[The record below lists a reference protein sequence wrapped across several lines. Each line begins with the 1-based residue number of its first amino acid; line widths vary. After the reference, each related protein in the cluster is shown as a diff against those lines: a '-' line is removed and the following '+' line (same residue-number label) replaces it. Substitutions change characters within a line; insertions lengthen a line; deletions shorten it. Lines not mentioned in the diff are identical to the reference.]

1 MGNRQKLITDTLNT
15 EYRPRAGV
23 TSQRPIGVFD
33 SGVGG
38 LSVLQHLQTELP
50 AEQFIYLAD
59 QGHVPYG
66 SRSAQEIIHF
76 SQGITQFFLQL
87 NVKAIVVACNT
98 ASAAALSLL
107 RQQFDLPFVG
117 MEPAVKPAARQTQS
131 GKVGILATG
140 GTFASDRY
148 ARLTAK
154 YAQGVSVWE
163 DPCLGLVPE
172 IEAGR
177 LNSPA
182 VHQILQKALV
192 PMLAAGV
199 DTVVLGCTHYPF
211 VLPVVE
217 GIVGTAV
224 TIIDPAPAVAR
235 QTGVVLRQHSLL
247 ADLSQSGGV
256 RFITTGAAEPYTR
269 QVEQLLG
276 FNDAVVETAVW
287 SDERLSV
294 NSNR

>member
-1 MGNRQKLITDTLNT
+1 MLRHL
-15 EYRPRAGV
+15 RA
-23 TSQRPIGVFD
+23 
-33 SGVGG
+33 
-38 LSVLQHLQTELP
+38 ELP

-66 SRSAQEIIHF
+66 ARSAQEIIQF
-76 SQGITQFFLQL
+76 SQGITHFFLQC
-87 NVKAIVVACNT
+87 NAKAIVVACNT

-107 RQQFDLPFVG
+107 RQQFALPFVG

-148 ARLTAK
+148 ARLTAE

-177 LNSPA
+177 LGSPA
-182 VHQILQKALV
+182 VHQILEQALG

-224 TIIDPAPAVAR
+224 AIIDPAPAVAR
-235 QTGVVLRQHSLL
+235 HTGVVLRQHNLL
-247 ADLSQSGGV
+247 ADDAQTGSV
-256 RFITTGAAEPYTR
+256 RFLTTGAAEPYAR
-269 QVEQLLG
+269 QIEQLLHLER
-276 FNDAVVETAVW
+276 VEVETAVW
-287 SDERLSV
+287 KGDRLSV
-294 NSNR
+294 IGNR

>member
-1 MGNRQKLITDTLNT
+1 M
-15 EYRPRAGV
+15 A
-23 TSQRPIGVFD
+23 PIGVFD
-33 SGVGG
+33 SGIGG
-38 LSVLQHLQTELP
+38 LSVLRHLQAQLP
-50 AEQFIYLAD
+50 AEHFVYLAD

-66 SRSAQEIIHF
+66 SRSAEEIIQF
-76 SQGITQFFLQL
+76 SQGITQFFQRQL
-87 NVKAIVVACNT
+87 NAKAIVIACNT

-107 RQQFDLPFVG
+107 REQFDVPFVG

-140 GTFASDRY
+140 GTFASERY

-154 YAQGVSVWE
+154 HAQGVTVWE
-163 DPCLGLVPE
+163 DPCIGLVPE

-177 LNSPA
+177 LDSPA
-182 VHQILQKALV
+182 VHHILQQALA

-211 VLPVVE
+211 VLSVVE

-235 QTGVVLRQHSLL
+235 QTGVVLRQHNLL
-247 ADLSQSGGV
+247 AERDQPGSV
-256 RFITTGAAEPYTR
+256 RFITTGLAEPCAR

-276 FNDAVVETAVW
+276 LEDTVVETAVW
-287 SDERLSV
+287 AGDRLSV
-294 NSNR
+294 IRNR

>member
-1 MGNRQKLITDTLNT
+1 MNEQ
-15 EYRPRAGV
+15 
-23 TSQRPIGVFD
+23 QPIGVFD

-38 LSVLQHLQTELP
+38 LSVLRHLQAQLP

-66 SRSAQEIIHF
+66 SRSAQEIIQF
-76 SQGITQFFLQL
+76 SQGITQFFIQL
-87 NVKAIVVACNT
+87 NVKAIVIACNT

-117 MEPAVKPAARQTQS
+117 MEPAVKPAAQQTQS

-140 GTFASDRY
+140 GTFASARY

-163 DPCLGLVPE
+163 DPCVGLVPE

-177 LNSPA
+177 LDSPT
-182 VHQILQKALV
+182 VHQILQQALT

-217 GIVGTAV
+217 GILGTAV
-224 TIIDPAPAVAR
+224 PIIDPAPAVAR
-235 QTGVVLRQHSLL
+235 QTGVVLRQHHLQ
-247 ADLSQSGGV
+247 ADAAQSGGV
-256 RFITTGAAEPYTR
+256 RFITTGAAEPYAW
-269 QVEQLLG
+269 QVERLLG
-276 FNDAVVETAVW
+276 LSGVGVETAVW
-287 SDERLSV
+287 HGHQLSV
-294 NSNR
+294 VQ

>member
-1 MGNRQKLITDTLNT
+1 MNEQ
-15 EYRPRAGV
+15 
-23 TSQRPIGVFD
+23 QPIGVFD

-38 LSVLQHLQTELP
+38 LSVLRHLLAQLP
-50 AEQFIYLAD
+50 QEQFIYLAD
-59 QGHVPYG
+59 QAHVPYG
-66 SRSAQEIIHF
+66 SRSAQEIVRF
-76 SQGITQFFLQL
+76 SQGITQFFLTL
-87 NVKAIVVACNT
+87 NVKAIVIACNT
-98 ASAAALSLL
+98 ASAAALNLQ
-107 RQQFDLPFVG
+107 RQQIDLPFVG
-117 MEPAVKPAARQTQS
+117 MEPAVKPAAQQTQS

-140 GTFASDRY
+140 GTFASARY

-177 LNSPA
+177 LDSPA
-182 VHQILQKALV
+182 VHQILRQALT
-192 PMLAAGV
+192 PMLAVGV

-235 QTGVVLRQHSLL
+235 QTAVVLRQGNLL
-247 ADLSQSGGV
+247 AVKTQVGGV
-256 RFITTGAAEPYTR
+256 QFITTGEAEPFAR
-269 QVEQLLG
+269 QVEKLLG
-276 FNDAVVETAVW
+276 HQEASLKTAVW
-287 SDERLSV
+287 HNDQLAAKQ
-294 NSNR
+294 

>member
-1 MGNRQKLITDTLNT
+1 MN
-15 EYRPRAGV
+15 EH
-23 TSQRPIGVFD
+23 PIGVFD

-38 LSVLQHLQTELP
+38 LSVLRHLRAQLP

-66 SRSAQEIIHF
+66 SRSAQEIIQF

-87 NVKAIVVACNT
+87 NAKMVVVACNT

-117 MEPAVKPAARQTQS
+117 MEPAVKPAALQTQS

-140 GTFASDRY
+140 GTFASARY

-163 DPCLGLVPE
+163 DPCVGLVSE

-177 LNSPA
+177 LDSPA
-182 VHQILQKALV
+182 VHKILQQALT

-199 DTVVLGCTHYPF
+199 DTVVMGCTHYPF

-235 QTGVVLRQHSLL
+235 QTGVVLRQHNLL
-247 ADLSQSGGV
+247 ADASQTGSV
-256 RFITTGAAEPYTR
+256 RFITTGAVEPYAW
-269 QVEQLLG
+269 QVAQLLG
-276 FNDAVVETAVW
+276 LRGVRVETAAW
-287 SDERLSV
+287 HGDR
-294 NSNR
+294 

>member
-1 MGNRQKLITDTLNT
+1 MGKQ
-15 EYRPRAGV
+15 
-23 TSQRPIGVFD
+23 QPIGVFD

-38 LSVLQHLQTELP
+38 LSVLRHLQAQLP

-66 SRSAQEIIHF
+66 SRSAQEIIQF
-76 SQGITQFFLQL
+76 SQGITQFFVQL
-87 NVKAIVVACNT
+87 NVKAIVIACNT

-117 MEPAVKPAARQTQS
+117 MEPAVKPAAQQTQS

-148 ARLTAK
+148 ARLTAR
-154 YAQGVSVWE
+154 YAQGVTVWE
-163 DPCLGLVPE
+163 DPCVGLVPE

-177 LNSPA
+177 LDSPQ
-182 VHQILQKALV
+182 VHQILQQALT

-217 GIVGTAV
+217 GILGTAV
-224 TIIDPAPAVAR
+224 PIIDPAPAVAR
-235 QTGVVLRQHSLL
+235 QTGVVLRQHRLQ
-247 ADLSQSGGV
+247 ADAAQSGGV
-256 RFITTGAAEPYTR
+256 RFITTGAAEPYAW
-269 QVEQLLG
+269 QVERLLG
-276 FNDAVVETAVW
+276 LSGVGVETAVW
-287 SDERLSV
+287 HGHQLSV
-294 NSNR
+294 GW

>member
-1 MGNRQKLITDTLNT
+1 M
-15 EYRPRAGV
+15 A
-23 TSQRPIGVFD
+23 PIGVFD

-38 LSVLQHLQTELP
+38 LSVLRHLRAQLP

-66 SRSAQEIIHF
+66 SRSAQEIIQF
-76 SQGITQFFLQL
+76 SQGITHFFLQL
-87 NVKAIVVACNT
+87 KAKAIVIACNT

-107 RQQFDLPFVG
+107 REQFAVPFVG
-117 MEPAVKPAARQTQS
+117 MEPAVKPAAGQTQS

-140 GTFASDRY
+140 GTFASERY

-163 DPCLGLVPE
+163 DPCVGLVPE

-177 LNSPA
+177 LDSAA
-182 VHQILQKALV
+182 VHHILQRALA

-235 QTGVVLRQHSLL
+235 QTGVVLRQHNLL
-247 ADLSQSGGV
+247 ADADQPGGV
-256 RFITTGAAEPYTR
+256 RFLTTGAAEPYAQ
-269 QVEQLLG
+269 QVERLLG
-276 FNDAVVETAVW
+276 LTDVGVETAVW
-287 SDERLSV
+287 EGDRLSV

>member
-1 MGNRQKLITDTLNT
+1 M
-15 EYRPRAGV
+15 A
-23 TSQRPIGVFD
+23 PIGVFD

-38 LSVLQHLQTELP
+38 LSVLRHLQAQLP

-66 SRSAQEIIHF
+66 SRSAAEIVQF
-76 SQGITQFFLQL
+76 SQGITHFFLQL
-87 NVKAIVVACNT
+87 KVKAIVIACNT

-107 RQQFDLPFVG
+107 REQFDVPFVG
-117 MEPAVKPAARQTQS
+117 MEPAVKPAAGQTHS

-140 GTFASDRY
+140 GTFASERY

-163 DPCLGLVPE
+163 DPCVGLVPE

-177 LNSPA
+177 LDSAA
-182 VHQILQKALV
+182 VHHILQQALA

-235 QTGVVLRQHSLL
+235 QTGVVLRQHNLL
-247 ADLSQSGGV
+247 AEAAQPGGV
-256 RFITTGAAEPYTR
+256 RFLTTGAAAPYAR
-269 QVEQLLG
+269 QVERLLG
-276 FNDAVVETAVW
+276 LADVVVETAVW
-287 SDERLSV
+287 EGDRLSAIG
-294 NSNR
+294 NR

>member
-1 MGNRQKLITDTLNT
+1 MKQ
-15 EYRPRAGV
+15 
-23 TSQRPIGVFD
+23 QPIGVFD

-38 LSVLQHLQTELP
+38 LSVLRHLQTQLP

-66 SRSAQEIIHF
+66 SRSAQEIIQF

-117 MEPAVKPAARQTQS
+117 MEPAVKPAAQQTQS

-140 GTFASDRY
+140 GTFASTRY

-154 YAQGVSVWE
+154 YARSVKVWE
-163 DPCLGLVPE
+163 DPCVGLVPE

-177 LNSPA
+177 LDSPA
-182 VHQILQKALV
+182 VHQILRQALT

-217 GIVGTAV
+217 GIVGMAV

-235 QTGVVLRQHSLL
+235 QTGVVLRQHNLL
-247 ADLSQSGGV
+247 ANATQVGGL
-256 RFITTGAAEPYTR
+256 RFITTGTAKPYAR
-269 QVEQLLG
+269 QVEQLLDLSG
-276 FNDAVVETAVW
+276 DGVETAVW
-287 SDERLSV
+287 NGDRLSV
-294 NSNR
+294 NRNR

>member
-1 MGNRQKLITDTLNT
+1 MTQ
-15 EYRPRAGV
+15 
-23 TSQRPIGVFD
+23 QQPIGVFD

-38 LSVLQHLQTELP
+38 LSVLRHLQGQLP

-66 SRSAQEIIHF
+66 SRSAQEIVQF

-87 NVKAIVVACNT
+87 KVKAIVVACNT

-107 RQQFDLPFVG
+107 RQQFALPFVG
-117 MEPAVKPAARQTQS
+117 MEPAVKPAAQQTQS

-140 GTFASDRY
+140 GTFASARY

-177 LNSPA
+177 LDSPA
-182 VHQILQKALV
+182 VHQILQQALS
-192 PMLAAGV
+192 PMLAAGI
-199 DTVVLGCTHYPF
+199 DTLVLGCTHYPF

-235 QTGVVLRQHSLL
+235 QTGVVLRRHNLL
-247 ADLSQSGGV
+247 ADESQVGGV
-256 RFITTGAAEPYTR
+256 RFITTGAAKPYLR
-269 QVEQLLG
+269 QVEQLL
-276 FNDAVVETAVW
+276 NDQMVGVETAVW
-287 SDERLSV
+287 NGNQLSV
-294 NSNR
+294 IRNP

>member
-1 MGNRQKLITDTLNT
+1 M
-15 EYRPRAGV
+15 A
-23 TSQRPIGVFD
+23 PIGVFD

-38 LSVLQHLQTELP
+38 LSVLRHLQAQLP

-66 SRSAQEIIHF
+66 SRSAAEIVQF
-76 SQGITQFFLQL
+76 SQGITHFFHQQL
-87 NVKAIVVACNT
+87 NAKAIVIACNT

-107 RQQFDLPFVG
+107 REQFAVPFVG
-117 MEPAVKPAARQTQS
+117 MEPAVKPAVGQTQS

-140 GTFASDRY
+140 GTFASERY

-154 YAQGVSVWE
+154 YAQGVTVWE

-177 LNSPA
+177 LDSPA
-182 VHQILQKALV
+182 VRHILQRALA

-224 TIIDPAPAVAR
+224 PIIDPAPAVAR
-235 QTGVVLRQHSLL
+235 QTGVVLRQHNLL
-247 ADLSQSGGV
+247 AEADRPGGV
-256 RFITTGAAEPYTR
+256 RFLTTGAAAPYAR
-269 QVEQLLG
+269 QVERLLG
-276 FNDAVVETAVW
+276 LEDVMVETAVW
-287 SDERLSV
+287 RGGRLSV
-294 NSNR
+294 IGNP

>member
-1 MGNRQKLITDTLNT
+1 MNEQH
-15 EYRPRAGV
+15 
-23 TSQRPIGVFD
+23 PIGVFD

-38 LSVLQHLQTELP
+38 LSVLRHLRAQLP

-66 SRSAQEIIHF
+66 SRSAQEIIQF

-107 RQQFDLPFVG
+107 RQQFVVPFVG
-117 MEPAVKPAARQTQS
+117 MEPAVKPAAQQTQS

-154 YAQGVSVWE
+154 YAQGVTVWE
-163 DPCLGLVPE
+163 DPCVGLVPE

-177 LNSPA
+177 LDSPA
-182 VHQILQKALV
+182 VHHILRAALT

-211 VLPVVE
+211 VLAAVE
-217 GIVGTAV
+217 NILGTAV
-224 TIIDPAPAVAR
+224 NIIDPAPAVAR
-235 QTGVVLRQHSLL
+235 QTGVVLRQHNL
-247 ADLSQSGGV
+247 AADNSQVGRV
-256 RFITTGAAEPYTR
+256 RFITTGAAEPYAR
-269 QVEQLLG
+269 QVTQLLEL
-276 FNDAVVETAVW
+276 NDVAVETAVW
-287 SDERLSV
+287 NSDRLSL
-294 NSNR
+294 NSHP

>member
-1 MGNRQKLITDTLNT
+1 M
-15 EYRPRAGV
+15 A
-23 TSQRPIGVFD
+23 PIGVFD

-38 LSVLQHLQTELP
+38 LSVLRHLQAQLP

-66 SRSAQEIIHF
+66 SRSAAEIVQF
-76 SQGITQFFLQL
+76 SQGITHFFLQL
-87 NVKAIVVACNT
+87 KVKAIVIACNT

-107 RQQFDLPFVG
+107 REQFDVPFVG
-117 MEPAVKPAARQTQS
+117 MEPAVKPAAGQTHS

-140 GTFASDRY
+140 GTFASERY

-163 DPCLGLVPE
+163 DPCVGLVPE

-177 LNSPA
+177 LDSPA
-182 VHQILQKALV
+182 VHHILQRALA

-235 QTGVVLRQHSLL
+235 QTGVVLRQHNLL
-247 ADLSQSGGV
+247 AEAEQPGSV
-256 RFITTGAAEPYTR
+256 RFLTTGAAEPYAQ
-269 QVEQLLG
+269 QVERLLG
-276 FNDAVVETAVW
+276 LADVVVETAVW
-287 SDERLSV
+287 TGERLSV
-294 NSNR
+294 NGNS

>member
-1 MGNRQKLITDTLNT
+1 MNEQ
-15 EYRPRAGV
+15 
-23 TSQRPIGVFD
+23 QPIGVFD

-38 LSVLQHLQTELP
+38 LSVLRHLRAQLP
-50 AEQFIYLAD
+50 AEQFVYLAD

-66 SRSAQEIIHF
+66 SRSAEEIVQF

-87 NVKAIVVACNT
+87 SAKAIVIACNT

-107 RQQFDLPFVG
+107 REEFDLPFVG
-117 MEPAVKPAARQTQS
+117 MEPAVKPAAQQTRS

-148 ARLTAK
+148 ARLTAR

-177 LNSPA
+177 LDSPA
-182 VHQILQKALV
+182 VSQILQRALA

-217 GIVGTAV
+217 EIVGTAV
-224 TIIDPAPAVAR
+224 TIIDPAPAIAR
-235 QTGVVLRQHSLL
+235 QTAVVLRQHNL
-247 ADLSQSGGV
+247 AANLSRPGGV
-256 RFITTGAAEPYTR
+256 RFITTGQAAPYAS
-269 QVEQLLG
+269 QVEKLLG
-276 FNDAVVETAVW
+276 LNGVAVETAVW
-287 SDERLSV
+287 REGLLSV
-294 NSNR
+294 NGNP

>member
-1 MGNRQKLITDTLNT
+1 MNEQ
-15 EYRPRAGV
+15 
-23 TSQRPIGVFD
+23 QPIGVFD

-38 LSVLQHLQTELP
+38 LSVLRHLQAQLP

-59 QGHVPYG
+59 QAHVPYG
-66 SRSAQEIIHF
+66 SRSAQEIIQF

-87 NVKAIVVACNT
+87 KAKAIVVACNT
-98 ASAAALSLL
+98 ASAAALSQL
-107 RQQFDLPFVG
+107 RRQFALPFVG
-117 MEPAVKPAARQTQS
+117 MEPAVKPAASQTQS

-148 ARLTAK
+148 ARLTTQ
-154 YAQGVSVWE
+154 YAQGVAVWE

-177 LNSPA
+177 IHSPM
-182 VHQILQKALV
+182 VRQILHQALT

-217 GIVGTAV
+217 EIVGTAV
-224 TIIDPAPAVAR
+224 PVIDPAPAVAR
-235 QTGVVLRQHSLL
+235 QTKVVLQRHGLL
-247 ADLSQSGGV
+247 ASASQASMV
-256 RFITTGAAEPYTR
+256 RFVTTGTAGPYAS
-269 QVEQLLG
+269 QVAQLLNL
-276 FNDAVVETAVW
+276 NDVEVETAVW
-287 SDERLSV
+287 HNNQLPAGGNREV
-294 NSNR
+294 SN

>member
-1 MGNRQKLITDTLNT
+1 MITASLITDFYPHVSVN
-15 EYRPRAGV
+15 
-23 TSQRPIGVFD
+23 SQQPIGVFD

-38 LSVLQHLQTELP
+38 LSVLRHLQAQLP

-66 SRSAQEIIHF
+66 SRSAQEIIQF

-87 NVKAIVVACNT
+87 NVKLIVVACNT

-107 RQQFDLPFVG
+107 RQQFKLPFVG
-117 MEPAVKPAARQTQS
+117 MEPAVKPAALQTQS

-140 GTFASDRY
+140 GTFASARY

-154 YAQGVSVWE
+154 YAKGVSVWE
-163 DPCLGLVPE
+163 DPCVGLVPE

-177 LNSPA
+177 LDSPA
-182 VHQILQKALV
+182 VHQILQQALA

-199 DTVVLGCTHYPF
+199 DTIVMGCTHYPF
-211 VLPVVE
+211 VLPVVAN
-217 GIVGTAV
+217 IVGTAV

-235 QTGVVLRQHSLL
+235 QTGVVLRQHNLE
-247 ADLSQSGGV
+247 ARVPAEGGV
-256 RFITTGAAEPYTR
+256 RFITTGGAEPYAR
-269 QVEQLLG
+269 QVRQLLG
-276 FNDAVVETAVW
+276 LPGVEVETAVW
-287 SDERLSV
+287 A
-294 NSNR
+294 SNQLLVIGKP

>member
-1 MGNRQKLITDTLNT
+1 MLR
-15 EYRPRAGV
+15 
-23 TSQRPIGVFD
+23 
-33 SGVGG
+33 
-38 LSVLQHLQTELP
+38 HLRTQLP

-66 SRSAQEIIHF
+66 SRSATEIIQF
-76 SQGITQFFLQL
+76 SQGMTHFFLQL
-87 NVKAIVVACNT
+87 NVKAIVIACNT

-107 RQQFDLPFVG
+107 REQFELPFVG
-117 MEPAVKPAARQTQS
+117 MEPAVKPAAEQTKS

-154 YAQGVSVWE
+154 YAQGISVQE
-163 DPCLGLVPE
+163 DPCVGLVPE

-177 LNSPA
+177 LDSPK
-182 VHQILQKALV
+182 VHHILQRALA

-211 VLPVVE
+211 VLPMVAE
-217 GIVGTAV
+217 IAGTAV
-224 TIIDPAPAVAR
+224 SIIDPSPAVAR
-235 QTGVVLRQHSLL
+235 QTGVVLRRDNLL
-247 ADLSQSGGV
+247 ADTTQSGSV
-256 RFITTGAAEPYTR
+256 RFVTSGNASSLAR

-276 FNDAVVETAVW
+276 WNGVVVETAVW
-287 SDERLSV
+287 AKEQLSLIGYP
-294 NSNR
+294 

>member
-1 MGNRQKLITDTLNT
+1 MNEQ
-15 EYRPRAGV
+15 
-23 TSQRPIGVFD
+23 QPIGVFD
-33 SGVGG
+33 SGIGG
-38 LSVLQHLQTELP
+38 LSVLRHLRAQLP

-66 SRSAQEIIHF
+66 LRSAQEIIQF
-76 SQGITQFFLQL
+76 SQGIAQFFLQL
-87 NVKAIVVACNT
+87 NVKVIVVACNT

-107 RQQFDLPFVG
+107 REQFELPFVG
-117 MEPAVKPAARQTQS
+117 MEPAVKPAAQQTKS

-140 GTFASDRY
+140 GTFASARY
-148 ARLTAK
+148 ARLTAR
-154 YAQGVSVWE
+154 YTQGVSVWE
-163 DPCLGLVPE
+163 DSCLGLVPE

-177 LNSPA
+177 LDSPA
-182 VHQILQKALV
+182 VYQILQQALT

-217 GIVGTAV
+217 EIAGTAV

-235 QTGVVLRQHSLL
+235 QTSVVLRQHHLL
-247 ADLSQSGGV
+247 ANPSWPGGV
-256 RFITTGAAEPYTR
+256 RFITTGAAEPYAR

-276 FNDAVVETAVW
+276 LSGAGVETAVW
-287 SDERLSV
+287 HSDQLSV
-294 NSNR
+294 ISAQ

>member
-1 MGNRQKLITDTLNT
+1 MGKKLITDSLNT
-15 EYRPRAGV
+15 EYCLHEIV
-23 TSQRPIGVFD
+23 NKQQPIGVFD

-38 LSVLQHLQTELP
+38 LSVLRHLRAQLP

-66 SRSAQEIIHF
+66 SRSAQEIIQF
-76 SQGITQFFLQL
+76 SQGITEFFLQL
-87 NVKAIVVACNT
+87 NTKTIVVACNT

-117 MEPAVKPAARQTQS
+117 MEPAVKPAAQQTKS

-154 YAQGVSVWE
+154 YARGVSVWE
-163 DPCLGLVPE
+163 DPCVGLVPE

-177 LNSPA
+177 LDSPA
-182 VHQILQKALV
+182 VHRILQQALA

-199 DTVVLGCTHYPF
+199 DTVVMGCTHYPF
-211 VLPVVE
+211 VLPLVE
-217 GIVGTAV
+217 EIVGTAV

-235 QTGVVLRQHSLL
+235 QTGVVLSQHKLL
-247 ADLSQSGGV
+247 ADPSQTGDV
-256 RFITTGAAEPYTR
+256 RFITTGEVEPYAR
-269 QVEQLLG
+269 QVEQLLELSG
-276 FNDAVVETAVW
+276 VEVETAVW
-287 SDERLSV
+287 IGDQLA
-294 NSNR
+294 SNQ